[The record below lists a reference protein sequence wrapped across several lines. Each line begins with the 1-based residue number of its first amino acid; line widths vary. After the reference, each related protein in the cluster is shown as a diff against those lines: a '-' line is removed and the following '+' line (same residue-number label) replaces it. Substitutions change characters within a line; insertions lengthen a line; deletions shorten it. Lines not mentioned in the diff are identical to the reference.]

1 MQIGAAMVLGT
12 LVAIIIVDRS
22 GRRTLL
28 IAGGVQMCLAE
39 VSSCLAGS
47 AHAPLPRSCRSAGAP
62 VLSVCCRR
70 IGMLRACLTDLLLFL
85 ACYSLRLLCP
95 PS

>member
-1 MQIGAAMVLGT
+1 MASDVSSQRAVACQIGAAMVLGT

-47 AHAPLPRSCRSAGAP
+47 AHAPLPRP
-62 VLSVCCRR
+62 V
-70 IGMLRACLTDLLLFL
+70 ALLVP
-85 ACYSLRLLCP
+85 LL
-95 PS
+95 